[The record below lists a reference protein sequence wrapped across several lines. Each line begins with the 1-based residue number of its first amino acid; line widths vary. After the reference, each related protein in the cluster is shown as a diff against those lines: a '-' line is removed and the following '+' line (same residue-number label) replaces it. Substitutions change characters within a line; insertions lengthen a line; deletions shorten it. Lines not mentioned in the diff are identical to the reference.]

1 MYADTSQRNHS
12 DAQPY
17 SETAALARNLR
28 WLDAHRH
35 LTAKIP
41 APLRPW
47 LLAEGS
53 LTQLLIAASAGD
65 FRVERVVQEWQRPTL
80 SEARLLQIDPSQ
92 HALIREVI
100 LWGCGQPWVYARSV
114 IPSRSLR
121 GDLRRLRK
129 LHNTSLGALLF
140 RYPQLQRTPFEL
152 AALDTSMLPTALR
165 SDATLAKA
173 DTRSSRSDTTLWA
186 RRSRFAID
194 NRSLIVGEIFLD
206 GFVEALAHIPAQ
218 RRLL

>member
-1 MYADTSQRNHS
+1 MYADSSQRHH
-12 DAQPY
+12 
-17 SETAALARNLR
+17 SETAALARALR
-28 WLDAHRH
+28 WLDSHRY
-35 LTAKIP
+35 LATEIP
-41 APLRPW
+41 ALLRPW

-100 LWGCGQPWVYARSV
+100 LWGRGEPWVYARSV
-114 IPSRSLR
+114 IPSHSLR

-129 LHNTSLGALLF
+129 LRNTSLGALLF

-152 AALDTSMLPTALR
+152 AAINANALPCPLR
-165 SDATLAKA
+165 SHTNLSFDDKKM
-173 DTRSSRSDTTLWA
+173 WA

-194 NRSLIVGEIFLD
+194 DRALIVGEIFLD
-206 GFVEALAHIPAQ
+206 NFVKTLARAPALQ
-218 RRLL
+218 RLPHLL

>member
-1 MYADTSQRNHS
+1 MYADSSRRNH
-12 DAQPY
+12 
-17 SETAALARNLR
+17 SETAALARALR
-28 WLDAHRH
+28 WLDSHRY
-35 LTAKIP
+35 LAAEIP
-41 APLRPW
+41 VRLRPW

-53 LTQLLIAASAGD
+53 LTQRLIAASAGD
-65 FRVERVVQEWQRPTL
+65 FRVERVLQEWQRPTL
-80 SEARLLQIDPSQ
+80 SEARLLRIDPSQ
-92 HALIREVI
+92 YALIREVI

-152 AALDTSMLPTALR
+152 AAIDASALPLSLR
-165 SDATLAKA
+165 SETTLLQ
-173 DTRSSRSDTTLWA
+173 SDIGLQTDNKLWA

-194 NRSLIVGEIFLD
+194 DRALIVGEIFLD
-206 GFVEALAHIPAQ
+206 GFVEALAHMPTQ
-218 RRLL
+218 HRLSLLL